1 MWQAAFIFAGL
12 SLDSFIVMMQKGAQM
27 RTLNGSKLLRY
38 TLLYAAV
45 TGGMFLL
52 GYGGGHLIEKL
63 LPGSAR
69 INYTIAALIVFFV
82 GVFQITKS
90 FMKNVFV
97 EKADDSFD
105 YKQLFRQA
113 LYTSIDVFFVG
124 AAFRFASYPI
134 GWTILTAFLISFAA
148 VFVAFLIGYNLGAGY
163 QKQVGVIG
171 GILMVF
177 FSIYMIAVYVLG

>member
-27 RTLNGSKLLRY
+27 RTLNAGKLLRY

-45 TGGMFLL
+45 TAGMYLL
-52 GYGGGHLIEKL
+52 GFGGGHLVEQL
-63 LPGSAR
+63 LPGSAK
-69 INYTIAALIVFFV
+69 INYTIASLIVFFV

-90 FMKNVFV
+90 SMKDAFV
-97 EKADDSFD
+97 ERVDDSFD
-105 YKQLFRQA
+105 YKQLFLQA

-124 AAFRFASYPI
+124 AAFSFASYPVE
-134 GWTILTAFLISFAA
+134 WTFLTAFLISFAS
-148 VFVAFLIGYNLGAGY
+148 VFASLLIGYNLGAGY

-171 GILMVF
+171 GVLMVF